1 MHARILNDIAHRRY
15 NPLKDT
21 WVMSVSPRK
30 FKRPRQGQKEP
41 ISSGVKLPYDHKCYL
56 CPGNARANGALNPTY
71 AGSFLFEN
79 DFSTVRMDEGHYDT
93 NTYQHKISSDMLRAE
108 PVIGRCYVLVY
119 SANHHYHVSDMT
131 SLEVMGIVE
140 VWASVY
146 ARHISTEGPPNMVMT
161 HTDGHDSSCGEET
174 CLENAN
180 LRYMQIF
187 DNNGPIVGASNPHP
201 HGQIWITSSIPDEAS
216 QELAQM
222 SNYRMHHGGNHL
234 LQDYARL
241 EMDKKER
248 IVYQNEAFLV
258 VCPWWAVWPYEVLL
272 LPKMHISRLVD
283 LSDEKR
289 FQLAEAIL
297 QVTKAFDNLFGVTFP
312 YISGV
317 HQAPLNATQAELDSS
332 YLHMHF
338 CPPLL
343 FPNIKKFF
351 GGCELFG
358 EPTREI
364 PPEVAAKHLRCSIS
378 QLSIDS
384 VGRKSPDTQPQANT
398 VLARPLNGENIGSE
412 VISSWWRRVLRTLVQ
427 LK

>member
-1 MHARILNDIAHRRY
+1 
-15 NPLKDT
+15 
-21 WVMSVSPRK
+21 
-30 FKRPRQGQKEP
+30 
-41 ISSGVKLPYDHKCYL
+41 
-56 CPGNARANGALNPTY
+56 
-71 AGSFLFEN
+71 
-79 DFSTVRMDEGHYDT
+79 MDEGHYDT
-93 NTYQHKISSDMLRAE
+93 DTYQHDSLPDSSSNMLLAE
-108 PVIGRCYVLVY
+108 PVIGRCYVLAY
-119 SANHHYHVSDMT
+119 SPNHHYNVSNLT
-131 SLEVMGIVE
+131 ALEVMGIVE
-140 VWASVY
+140 VWTSVY
-146 ARHISTEGPPNMVMT
+146 ARHLSAEGPMNMAMK
-161 HTDGHDSSCGEET
+161 HTDGRDSSCGGET
-174 CLENAN
+174 CLKNTN

-222 SNYRMHHGGNHL
+222 RKYREHHNGNHL

-241 EMDKKER
+241 EMNKGER

-258 VCPWWAVWPYEVLL
+258 VCPWWAIWPYEVLL
-272 LPKMHISRLVD
+272 LPKTHASRLVD
-283 LSDEKR
+283 LSQDQR

-364 PPEVAAKHLRCSIS
+364 PPEVAAKHLRYSIF
-378 QLSIDS
+378 QLSNNS
-384 VGRKSPDTQPQANT
+384 GSRKSPDTQPHADT
-398 VLARPLNGENIGSE
+398 ALARSLNGESVSAE
-412 VISSWWRRVLRTLVQ
+412 VISSWWRRVFRTLVR
-427 LK
+427 LKW